1 VGVCVGP
8 QNVRKFDSIGKFPE
22 GNCLIGPKM
31 PIDVGSLFSCL
42 LLVACCVWLNS
53 QGRPFFAFSWGFRF
67 PSCCPGWA
75 GRAGWVDLIMLPA
88 ASYLHTSQ

>member
-1 VGVCVGP
+1 MGVCVGP

-42 LLVACCVWLNS
+42 LLVDCCVWLNS
-53 QGRPFFAFSWGFRF
+53 QGRPFFAFSFSFLLSRLGRQGRLGR
-67 PSCCPGWA
+67 PHHAACCE
-75 GRAGWVDLIMLPA
+75 LPT
-88 ASYLHTSQ
+88 YIHTSQ